1 MIYAILW
8 YSHLF
13 HPRILHPMF
22 PQDALIWGPW
32 KLLTE
37 AQRPSFWQGPSF
49 PNGSSHA
56 SESTWAACADGCL
69 FDVERDPT
77 EQRNLY
83 RETWEEHLRNLEKK
97 NNLDHPVL
105 GLQTQGFLRR
115 ANTLSN
121 MIWRADLRGFWW
133 FSEVVGNSFDAIIL
147 ARGFLAIQI
156 LPLESPS
163 SLENIVFRTWE
174 LQYLHHFLWVVFGES
189 REI

>member
-8 YSHLF
+8 YSDLF

-97 NNLDHPVL
+97 K
-105 GLQTQGFLRR
+105 Q
-115 ANTLSN
+115 S
-121 MIWRADLRGFWW
+121 W
-133 FSEVVGNSFDAIIL
+133 
-147 ARGFLAIQI
+147 
-156 LPLESPS
+156 PS
-163 SLENIVFRTWE
+163 SIGPSNPGFFKEGKHLEQHDMKGWPARVLMVFRGGWE
-174 LQYLHHFLWVVFGES
+174 QFRCHHLGKRFFGHPDSTSRVFK
-189 REI
+189 